1 MTTFLQIHD
10 LDHKHVTPQIWP
22 PDSRPCSGISMKHD
36 GFVAISWA
44 EEASPLWQLGT
55 TVSDYEEVQQSMDL
69 TKGGHL
75 AGKGVAMDGE
85 IILKQ
90 KDIKAPRVVYKSQIH
105 SGYLANP

>member
-1 MTTFLQIHD
+1 
-10 LDHKHVTPQIWP
+10 
-22 PDSRPCSGISMKHD
+22 
-36 GFVAISWA
+36 
-44 EEASPLWQLGT
+44 
-55 TVSDYEEVQQSMDL
+55 MDL